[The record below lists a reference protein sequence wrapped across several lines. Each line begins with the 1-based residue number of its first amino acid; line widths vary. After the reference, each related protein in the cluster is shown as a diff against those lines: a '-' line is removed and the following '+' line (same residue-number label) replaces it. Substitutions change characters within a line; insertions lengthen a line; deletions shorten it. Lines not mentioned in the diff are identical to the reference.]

1 MCTCTCIS
9 FLIVIHFILGR
20 NLIIVT
26 EEGEV
31 FSSVAMSGQPL
42 SLARLASVQNARAV
56 FTDFKAINFA
66 YIQNVYRSEDDYT
79 YSTCTMYMHMYMY
92 ITDSILKSYQW

>member
-1 MCTCTCIS
+1 MYMHVHVHVHCIS
-9 FLIVIHFILGR
+9 LLIVIHFTLGR
-20 NLIIVT
+20 NLTIVT

-42 SLARLASVQNARAV
+42 SLARLASIQNARAV
-56 FTDFKAINFA
+56 FTDFKAVNFA

-79 YSTCTMYMHMYMY
+79 YMYMY
-92 ITDSILKSYQW
+92 HVHVYH